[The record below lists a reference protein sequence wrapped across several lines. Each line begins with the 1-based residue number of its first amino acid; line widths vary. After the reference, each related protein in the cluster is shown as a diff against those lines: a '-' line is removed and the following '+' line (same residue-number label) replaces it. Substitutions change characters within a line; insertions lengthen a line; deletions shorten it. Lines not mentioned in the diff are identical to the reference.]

1 MKSVAIIGASGRMGA
16 ALIDSIRSFE
26 NLKLVAAVEQPGHL
40 DVGKDSGSVSGC
52 APNGVS
58 ITDDTAAAVIAA
70 DVVIDF
76 TFHSVVPDTAALI
89 RKHRKAYVLG
99 TTGLTN
105 DELVVVEAAATAAP
119 VMMAPN
125 MSLGVNLLLS
135 LVKQAAAVLDVGY
148 DAEIVEMHHRH
159 KRDAPS
165 GTALALAKAVAAGR
179 DVNFDDVACYG
190 REGITGERDAKTIAV
205 HALRGGDVV
214 GDHTVIFSADGE
226 RVELVHKA
234 SNRGCFSGGALR
246 AAEWLV
252 SKEPGFHSMR
262 EMLGL

>member
-1 MKSVAIIGASGRMGA
+1 MISVAIIGASGRMGV
-16 ALIDSIRSFE
+16 ALINSICSFE
-26 NLKLVAAVEQPGHL
+26 NLKLTAAVEQPGHPS
-40 DVGKDSGSVSGC
+40 VGQDSGTVSGC
-52 APNGVS
+52 APNGVLV
-58 ITDDTAAAVIAA
+58 TDDTAAAVIAA
-70 DVVIDF
+70 DAVIDF
-76 TFHSVVPDTAALI
+76 TFHTVVPETAALI
-89 RKHRKAYVLG
+89 RKHGKAYVLG

-105 DELVVVEAAATAAP
+105 DALVVVEAAATAAP
-119 VMMAPN
+119 VMLAPN

-135 LVKQAAAVLDVGY
+135 LVKQAAAVLDAGY

-179 DVNFDDVACYG
+179 EVNFDDVACYG
-190 REGITGERDAKTIAV
+190 RKGITGARDAKTIAV

-214 GDHTVIFSADGE
+214 GDHTVVFSSDGE

-234 SNRGCFSGGALR
+234 SNRGCFAGGALR

-252 SKEPGFHSMR
+252 SKEPGFYSMR

>member
-1 MKSVAIIGASGRMGA
+1 MTSVAIFGAGGRMGA

-40 DVGKDSGSVSGC
+40 SVGQDSGTISGC
-52 APNGVS
+52 PPNGVF
-58 ITDDTAAAVIAA
+58 ITDDPVAAVVAA

-76 TFHSVVPDTAALI
+76 TFHTVVSETAGLI

-99 TTGLTN
+99 TTGLTTE
-105 DELVVVEAAATAAP
+105 ELAVVEAAATVVP
-119 VMMAPN
+119 VLMAPN

-135 LVKQAAAVLDVGY
+135 LVKQAAAVLDAGY

-179 DVNFDDVACYG
+179 EVNLDDVACYG

-214 GDHTVIFSADGE
+214 GDHTVVFAAAGE

-252 SKEPGFHSMR
+252 TREPGFHSMR